1 MSFIKFFNKNIE
13 EEQPDKKVS
22 NYIQKDCKLKEWNND
37 QYKSAVTQRN
47 LLLVLL
53 VLCFVV
59 ILISLSTIRYLKN
72 TQSIEPFVIEIE
84 EKDGVPTVV
93 EPLSV
98 KAYSANEAIK
108 RYFIVKYIKAREEYF
123 SSTFDRNFYDVVRVL
138 SSTDV
143 YYSDYR
149 PKFNVNNPSS
159 PYNLYGS
166 SSYRIVGLKSIIFPS
181 SKSAQI
187 RVALNVIG
195 QINLVMNKIIYMEFD
210 FKNLNMNDSDRLIN
224 PLGFQVTLFRIDDES
239 S

>member
-1 MSFIKFFNKNIE
+1 MNFTKFFKKKTE
-13 EEQPDKKVS
+13 ERRSDKRVD
-22 NYIQKDCKLKEWNND
+22 NYIQKDCKLKEWSND
-37 QYKSAVTQRN
+37 QYKSSVTQRN
-47 LLLVLL
+47 ILLVLL
-53 VLCFVV
+53 ILCFVV
-59 ILISLSTIRYLKN
+59 ILLSLSTIRYLKN

-108 RYFIVKYIKAREEYF
+108 RYFIIKYIRAREEYF

-143 YYSDYR
+143 YYRDYR
-149 PKFNVNNPSS
+149 PKFHVNNPSS
-159 PYNLYGS
+159 PYNLYGTTS
-166 SSYRIVGLKSIIFPS
+166 HRIMGLKSIIFPS
-181 SKSAQI
+181 DNSAQI
-187 RVALNVIG
+187 RVTLSVVG
-195 QINLVMNKIIYMEFD
+195 QINLVMNKIIYMEFA

-224 PLGFQVTLFRIDDES
+224 PLGFQVTLFRINDES